1 MQSTSRIKRAAWG
14 LTAGAASLALTLS
27 GCGLVRAT
35 AEAPSGRAAAATLPA
50 PVARADAADADAAS
64 ACATGRQ
71 SAEEVFRSARE
82 GVAVV
87 STGSGMGSAFVVAQQ
102 NGLTYLATNA
112 HVVDGSEVVQLK
124 WVDGSSDRAR
134 VVARG
139 SGEEPTSDLALLAVE
154 GTRGKVL
161 RLRDQASAVGQEV
174 FVIGAPKG
182 LEFSLS
188 RGVVS
193 SLRGNEQI
201 LQIDAAVNPGNSGGP
216 VLDAGQCVAGIA
228 TFKFGD
234 SEGLNF
240 AVSSQVVREFLA
252 QLPADGQPAAEP
264 PGQRQ
269 ARRPQLPQRPDLNPS
284 QDGLCLFRAAGG
296 RDEQIPCRISRVRGR
311 SGGTLYDLAWA
322 DGSRNAYAFFADG
335 RVAIRAEDGS
345 GQTQEDEGSFRRL
358 KGGVAVL
365 SSGNSL
371 AFIPGLDPVL
381 N

>member
-1 MQSTSRIKRAAWG
+1 MQSNSRIRRSAWG
-14 LTAGAASLALTLS
+14 LKLGAAGLAFALS
-27 GCGLVRAT
+27 GCGLMRAT
-35 AEAPSGRAAAATLPA
+35 AEVPANRAAAATLPA
-50 PVARADAADADAAS
+50 PAAKAATGTAIEPS
-64 ACATGRQ
+64 SCASGRQ

-87 STGSGMGSAFVVAQQ
+87 SSGNSLGSAFVVAQQ
-102 NGLTYLATNA
+102 DGMTYLATNA
-112 HVVDGSEVVQLK
+112 HVVDGSEVVRLK

-139 SGEEPTSDLALLAVE
+139 SGEAPTSDLALLAVE
-154 GTRGKVL
+154 GQRGKVL
-161 RLRDQASAVGQEV
+161 RMRDQTSAVGQEV

-216 VLDAGQCVAGIA
+216 VLDAGNCVAGIA
-228 TFKFGD
+228 TFKYGD

-240 AVSSQVVREFLA
+240 AVSSKVVREFLA
-252 QLPADGQPAAEP
+252 QRPTGSTARQPETAS
-264 PGQRQ
+264 G
-269 ARRPQLPQRPDLNPS
+269 D
-284 QDGLCLFRAAGG
+284 DTLCVFRASGG
-296 RDEQIPCRISRVRGR
+296 NEEQIPCRISQVNARN
-311 SGGTLYDLAWA
+311 GGTLYDLAWA
-322 DGSRNAYAFFADG
+322 DGSRNAYAFFRDG
-335 RVAIRAEDGS
+335 RVAIRADDGS
-345 GQTQEDEGSFRRL
+345 GRAQNDEGTFRRFQ
-358 KGGVAVL
+358 GGVAVR
-365 SSGNSL
+365 SSGDSL

>member
-1 MQSTSRIKRAAWG
+1 MQSNSRISRSAWG
-14 LTAGAASLALTLS
+14 LTLGVAGLAITLS
-27 GCGLVRAT
+27 GCGLVRAG
-35 AEAPSGRAAAATLPA
+35 AEVPGEQAAAATLPA
-50 PVARADAADADAAS
+50 AAAKAEAIEPRSCAA
-64 ACATGRQ
+64 GHQ
-71 SAEEVFRSARE
+71 SAEEVFRSARD

-87 STGSGMGSAFVVAQQ
+87 STGSGLGSAFVVAQQ
-102 NGLTYLATNA
+102 NGMTYLATNA
-112 HVVDGSEVVQLK
+112 HVVDGSDEVRLK

-139 SGEEPTSDLALLAVE
+139 SSEAPTSDLALLAVE
-154 GTRGKVL
+154 GQRGKVL
-161 RLRDQASAVGQEV
+161 RMRDQTSAVGQEV

-193 SLRGNEQI
+193 SLRGNDQI

-216 VLDAGQCVAGIA
+216 VLDAGNCVAGIA

-252 QLPADGQPAAEP
+252 QLPTGSTAGQPAAEP
-264 PGQRQ
+264 PDQRQ
-269 ARRPQLPQRPDLNPS
+269 ARRPRQPETASGD
-284 QDGLCLFRAAGG
+284 DTVCLFRASGG
-296 RDEQIPCRISRVRGR
+296 EEEQIPCRINRVSARN
-311 SGGTLYDLAWA
+311 GGTLYDLAWA
-322 DGSRNAYAFFADG
+322 DGSRNAYAFFRDG

-345 GQTQEDEGSFRRL
+345 GQAQDDQGTFRRFEE
-358 KGGVAVL
+358 GVAVR
-365 SSGNSL
+365 SSGDSL

>member
-1 MQSTSRIKRAAWG
+1 MQSTSRIQRAAWG
-14 LTAGAASLALTLS
+14 LTAGAAGLALTLS
-27 GCGLVRAT
+27 SCGLVRAT
-35 AEAPSGRAAAATLPA
+35 AEAPSARAAAATLPA
-50 PVARADAADADAAS
+50 PASQAGTGAAG
-64 ACATGRQ
+64 ACATGQQ

-102 NGLTYLATNA
+102 NGMTYLATNA
-112 HVVDGSEVVQLK
+112 HVVDGSEMVRLK
-124 WVDGSSDRAR
+124 WVDGSGDRAR

-139 SGEEPTSDLALLAVE
+139 SGEDPTSDLALLAVE
-154 GTRGKVL
+154 GTRGKLL

-240 AVSSQVVREFLA
+240 AVSSSVVREFLA
-252 QLPADGQPAAEP
+252 QLPADGQPAPELP
-264 PGQRQ
+264 DQRQ
-269 ARRPQLPQRPDLNPS
+269 AQRPQRPDLNPR
-284 QDGLCLFRAAGG
+284 QDALCLFRAAGG

-311 SGGTLYDLAWA
+311 GGGTLYDLAWA

-358 KGGVAVL
+358 QGGVAVL

>member
-1 MQSTSRIKRAAWG
+1 MHSYSRISRSAWG
-14 LTAGAASLALTLS
+14 LKLGAAGLALTLS

-35 AEAPSGRAAAATLPA
+35 ADVPSARAAAATRPA
-50 PVARADAADADAAS
+50 PAARAEAIEPRSCAA
-64 ACATGRQ
+64 GRQ
-71 SAEEVFRSARE
+71 SAEEVFRSARD

-87 STGSGMGSAFVVAQQ
+87 SSGNSLGSAFVVAQQ
-102 NGLTYLATNA
+102 NGMTYLATNA
-112 HVVDGSEVVQLK
+112 HVVDGSEVVRLK

-139 SGEEPTSDLALLAVE
+139 SGEAPTSDLALLAVE
-154 GTRGKVL
+154 GQRGKVL
-161 RLRDQASAVGQEV
+161 RMRDQSSAVGQEV

-216 VLDAGQCVAGIA
+216 VLDAGNCVAGIA
-228 TFKFGD
+228 TFKYGD

-240 AVSSQVVREFLA
+240 AVSSKVVREFLA
-252 QLPADGQPAAEP
+252 QLPAKGQPETARGPETA
-264 PGQRQ
+264 PG
-269 ARRPQLPQRPDLNPS
+269 D
-284 QDGLCLFRAAGG
+284 DTVCLFRAAGG
-296 RDEQIPCRISRVRGR
+296 EEEQIPCRINRVSGR
-311 SGGTLYDLAWA
+311 HGGTLYDLAWA
-322 DGSRNAYAFFADG
+322 DGSRNAYAFFRDG
-335 RVAIRAEDGS
+335 RVAIRAEDNS
-345 GQTQEDEGSFRRL
+345 GQARDDEGTFRRFE
-358 KGGVAVL
+358 GGVAVR
-365 SSGNSL
+365 SSGDSL

>member
-1 MQSTSRIKRAAWG
+1 MQSTSRIQRAAWG
-14 LTAGAASLALTLS
+14 LTAGAAGLALTLS
-27 GCGLVRAT
+27 SCGLVRAT
-35 AEAPSGRAAAATLPA
+35 AEAPSARAAAATLPA
-50 PVARADAADADAAS
+50 PTARADAADADAPS

-102 NGLTYLATNA
+102 NGMTYLATNA
-112 HVVDGSEVVQLK
+112 HVVDGSEMVRLK

-139 SGEEPTSDLALLAVE
+139 SGEDPTSDLALLAVV

-240 AVSSQVVREFLA
+240 AVSSSVVRDFLA
-252 QLPADGQPAAEP
+252 QLPADGQPAPELP
-264 PGQRQ
+264 DQRQ
-269 ARRPQLPQRPDLNPS
+269 AQRPQRPDLNPR
-284 QDGLCLFRAAGG
+284 QDALCLFRAAGG

-358 KGGVAVL
+358 QGGVAVL